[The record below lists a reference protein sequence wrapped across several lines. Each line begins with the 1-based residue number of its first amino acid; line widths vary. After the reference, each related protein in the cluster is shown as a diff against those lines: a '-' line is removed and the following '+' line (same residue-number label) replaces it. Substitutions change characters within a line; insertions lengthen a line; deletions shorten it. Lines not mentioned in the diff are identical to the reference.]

1 MNYWDPPKPFHK
13 MTMNELLRYSR
24 KCQRYDKKYL
34 HKIKS
39 GWREKRKKT
48 RNRKRRK
55 TRKKRKRTR
64 KKGNINKIEVEG
76 KNDL

>member
-1 MNYWDPPKPFHK
+1 MNYWDHPKPFHK
-13 MTMNELLRYSR
+13 MTINEILRYSK

-34 HKIKS
+34 HKIKL
-39 GWREKRKKT
+39 GWKEKRKKT

-64 KKGNINKIEVEG
+64 KKDNKNKIILEEKSGV
-76 KNDL
+76 

>member
-13 MTMNELLRYSR
+13 MTINDLLRYSK
-24 KCQRYDKKYL
+24 KCKRYDNKYL
-34 HKIKS
+34 NKIKL
-39 GWREKRKKT
+39 GWREKKKKT

-64 KKGNINKIEVEG
+64 KKDNKNKIFLEEKSQV
-76 KNDL
+76 